1 MSSASNTFGPPGSRT
16 APAPASTRRPRFGR
30 RRSLLADGDST
41 IADSVLA
48 DSMLNESV
56 LAEGVLAG
64 AAVASSL
71 PVGSAAQR
79 VSGPG
84 VTTGFASAPAE
95 GALEIRRLEQLLTPL
110 PPLPPLP
117 PAIRIDERNERHER
131 HETATAT
138 ARAAA
143 GARAAGPRRPFAV
156 EDLWLGSETP
166 TWARELDKDPT
177 VAATRIRL
185 ERHLAELS
193 ASVPDIVGALLAT
206 RDGLPMAA
214 TLSDSN
220 VERISAMTASVA
232 SLSARAVESTGLGAY
247 RETLVRC
254 GDGCFV
260 VYEAGSQAVL
270 AVAAR
275 SCRNLG
281 LIHLECR
288 RAAQRFARLVQEC
301 GSG

>member
-1 MSSASNTFGPPGSRT
+1 MCPSADPGPV
-16 APAPASTRRPRFGR
+16 
-30 RRSLLADGDST
+30 DGDEPG
-41 IADSVLA
+41 ANGHLV
-48 DSMLNESV
+48 
-56 LAEGVLAG
+56 AERMR
-64 AAVASSL
+64 
-71 PVGSAAQR
+71 P
-79 VSGPG
+79 
-84 VTTGFASAPAE
+84 TG
-95 GALEIRRLEQLLTPL
+95 IRGIEHLLRPL

-117 PAIRIDERNERHER
+117 PAIRIDDRFEPVDAVSGAGR
-131 HETATAT
+131 AT
-138 ARAAA
+138 
-143 GARAAGPRRPFAV
+143 GHGRRFSVDELFSDGSSPAWAV
-156 EDLWLGSETP
+156 DLD
-166 TWARELDKDPT
+166 RDPT

-214 TLSDSN
+214 TLADKN
-220 VERISAMTASVA
+220 VERIAAMTASVA
-232 SLSARAVESTGLGAY
+232 SLSARAVESTGLGGY

-288 RAAQRFARLVQEC
+288 RAANRFARLVQEC

>member
-1 MSSASNTFGPPGSRT
+1 M
-16 APAPASTRRPRFGR
+16 
-30 RRSLLADGDST
+30 D
-41 IADSVLA
+41 
-48 DSMLNESV
+48 
-56 LAEGVLAG
+56 
-64 AAVASSL
+64 
-71 PVGSAAQR
+71 
-79 VSGPG
+79 
-84 VTTGFASAPAE
+84 
-95 GALEIRRLEQLLTPL
+95 
-110 PPLPPLP
+110 
-117 PAIRIDERNERHER
+117 
-131 HETATAT
+131 
-138 ARAAA
+138 
-143 GARAAGPRRPFAV
+143 
-156 EDLWLGSETP
+156 DLWLGSESP

-177 VAATRIRL
+177 VAATRVRL
-185 ERHLAELS
+185 ERHLGELS

-214 TLSDSN
+214 TLSDAN

-232 SLSARAVESTGLGAY
+232 SLSARAVESTGLGVY

-260 VYEAGSQAVL
+260 VYEAGSQTVL